1 MSMFNEGVFNTM
13 VDRLYQSGQGFT
25 YSECKDI
32 LSNKT
37 EEEADEII
45 NEVNS
50 PRS

>member
-1 MSMFNEGVFNTM
+1 MNMFNEGVFNTM

-25 YSECKDI
+25 YDECKYI

-45 NEVNS
+45 KELNK
-50 PRS
+50 

>member
-1 MSMFNEGVFNTM
+1 MNMFNEGVFYTM

-25 YSECKDI
+25 YDECKYI

-45 NEVNS
+45 NELNK
-50 PRS
+50 